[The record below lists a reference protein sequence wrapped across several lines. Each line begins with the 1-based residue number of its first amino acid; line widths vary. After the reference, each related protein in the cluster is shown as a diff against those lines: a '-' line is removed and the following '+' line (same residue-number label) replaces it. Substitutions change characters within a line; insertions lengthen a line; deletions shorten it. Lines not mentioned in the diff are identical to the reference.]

1 MRRTSGGAAG
11 RCAWRR
17 RSSSRSAGSRPK
29 RRRRSVALTADQH
42 KLRENG
48 IGSSDV
54 SAIVGVNPWKTP
66 CDVWCTKRTPSRA
79 PLVEPMS
86 SEQTEVGEELEEAVC
101 RMYARRMGVKLRR
114 SFTHVSKTRAWMMAT
129 PDRLVV
135 GQRGGVEAKVVGL
148 DMAEYWRDGL
158 PDFVRTQ
165 AQWQL
170 MVLDY
175 EWWDVAALIGTERHI
190 IRVHRDEEVERG
202 IFEICD
208 AFWRDYVLGDTAP
221 PPVDE
226 EDRARYLKAR
236 YRKPTGETI
245 ESTPEIEDAVT
256 AALCAS
262 EAVKAAEEQK
272 RRADNQIL
280 ELLGERRGA
289 RGDWGSVSAPAIAG
303 RVDWKAVAEEVTGG
317 AIPDDVVERHRGEGY
332 RRLGIYPKKAKA

>member
-1 MRRTSGGAAG
+1 M
-11 RCAWRR
+11 
-17 RSSSRSAGSRPK
+17 
-29 RRRRSVALTADQH
+29 ALTAEQH
-42 KLRENG
+42 QLRENG

-54 SAIVGVNPWKTP
+54 SAVVGVHPWKTP
-66 CDVWCTKRTPSRA
+66 CDVWCTKRTPSRG
-79 PLVEPMS
+79 PLVEPEES
-86 SEQTEVGEELEEAVC
+86 DRTEVGDELEEAVC

-114 SFTHVSKTRAWMMAT
+114 SSTHVHKTHPWMMAT

-135 GQRGGVEAKVVGL
+135 GQRGGVEAKVVGVN
-148 DMAEYWRDGL
+148 MAQFWRDGL

-190 IRVHRDEEVERG
+190 IRVHRDEDVERG
-202 IFEICD
+202 LFDIVES
-208 AFWRDYVLGDTAP
+208 FWRDYVLGDTPP

-236 YRKPTGETI
+236 YRRATEETI
-245 ESTPEIEDAVT
+245 ESTPEIEEAVR
-256 AALCAS
+256 AALAAS
-262 EAVKAAEEQK
+262 VAVKAAEEEK
-272 RRADNQIL
+272 RRADNRLL

-289 RGDWGSVSAPAIAG
+289 RGDWGSVSAPPIAG
-303 RVDWKAVAEEVTGG
+303 RVDWKAVAEDVAGG

-332 RRLGIYPKKAKA
+332 RRLGIYPKKAKAER